1 MERKS
6 FDKQC
11 DTFLMEDCSGKPIN
25 NAAADPYFLIDS
37 ILFISKNVSHSN
49 IFFSGSPGTPSSS
62 PPASLSSV
70 AQPRNGG
77 NGGKLP
83 DENSNMAAQVDRHDS
98 ISPASMDSSIQEDER
113 SSKSK
118 AKIISHK
125 SDQFFAQKFREND
138 FRVSPNLPL
147 LLDNL

>member
-1 MERKS
+1 M
-6 FDKQC
+6 
-11 DTFLMEDCSGKPIN
+11 
-25 NAAADPYFLIDS
+25 
-37 ILFISKNVSHSN
+37 
-49 IFFSGSPGTPSSS
+49 
-62 PPASLSSV
+62 
-70 AQPRNGG
+70 
-77 NGGKLP
+77 
-83 DENSNMAAQVDRHDS
+83 DRHDS

-125 SDQFFAQKFREND
+125 SDQLFAQKFREND